1 MSIGKTFGVWVR
13 VGGLK
18 LPMAEVPSWTIACI
32 GRYSADMAEKGMP
45 MKIVHNAINGFQ
57 QVLERKES
65 EVVQVLR
72 KRDGMAIGKSADQM
86 DEIRLV
92 NALPRIH
99 DDTDARCNYLICG
112 GF

>member
-1 MSIGKTFGVWVR
+1 
-13 VGGLK
+13 
-18 LPMAEVPSWTIACI
+18 
-32 GRYSADMAEKGMP
+32 MAEKGMP
-45 MKIVHNAINGFQ
+45 MEIVHNAINGFQ
-57 QVLERKES
+57 EVFERKES

-72 KRDGMAIGKSADQM
+72 KRDGIAMDQM

-99 DDTDARCNYLICG
+99 DDTDARCNCLICG